1 MSTGPA
7 RRRPRRPGGS
17 GSEGAPEA
25 PRGAADTASDD
36 RVPTDRAATIYAVA
50 QHAGVST
57 ATVSRALAGS
67 DKVAPRT
74 REAVLAAVRAL
85 NYVPDG
91 AARALAGRRTNA
103 LGLVLPHIDGPY
115 YAALLVGFEMA
126 ASELGL
132 SVVISLAGP
141 DTDPQRSVRTLAS
154 SVDGIAFM
162 ARSAADD
169 ALIREIGERRP
180 VVTAARARIPGRDAL
195 YAENVVTAA
204 RLTGHLLEA
213 GRRRIGFVGRP
224 EPDADIGARH
234 QGFLSALADAGVE
247 PVQTFAV
254 DPVEEA
260 GEQLVR
266 EILAEGIAVDAL
278 VCGNDQLALAV
289 MRALQDGGV
298 DVPGQVAVVGWDD
311 VHAARFVRPGLTT
324 VAQPVEEL
332 GALAARRL
340 AGLVDGAAPIE
351 EPVVLDSRI
360 VHRASCG
367 CAHPGTGEVL
377 PAAPRPQETR

>member
-1 MSTGPA
+1 MNPRGDGRGA
-7 RRRPRRPGGS
+7 RGRGGS
-17 GSEGAPEA
+17 PGSEATEG
-25 PRGAADTASDD
+25 
-36 RVPTDRAATIYAVA
+36 AATIYAVA
-50 QHAGVST
+50 QRAGVST
-57 ATVSRALAGS
+57 ATVSRALGGS
-67 DKVAPRT
+67 TKVADRT
-74 REAVLAAVRAL
+74 RQAVLTAAREL

-91 AARALAGRRTNA
+91 AARALAGRRTHA

-141 DTDPQRSVRTLAS
+141 ETDPQRAVRTLAS
-154 SVDGIAFM
+154 NVDGIAFM
-162 ARSAADD
+162 ARSAVED
-169 ALIREIGERRP
+169 ALIEELAARRP
-180 VVTAARARIPGRDAL
+180 VVTAARGRLPGRDAL
-195 YAENVVTAA
+195 YAENPRAAAELTA
-204 RLTGHLLEA
+204 HLLEA
-213 GRRRIGFVGRP
+213 GKRRIGFVGRP
-224 EPDADIGARH
+224 EPDSDIGARY
-234 QGFLSALADAGVE
+234 QGYLAALAGAEVEAG
-247 PVQTFAV
+247 PLFAV

-260 GEQLVR
+260 GEDVVR
-266 EILAEGIAVDAL
+266 ELLAAGLDVDAL

-324 VAQPVEEL
+324 VAQPVEQL

-340 AGLVDGAAPIE
+340 AALVDGGAPVE
-351 EPVVLDSRI
+351 EPVVLDSHI

-367 CAHPGTGEVL
+367 CAHPGTGEEL
-377 PAAPRPQETR
+377 PSPEREESR